1 MSFTVKKTGGKLIF
15 KDRGCYETRNASTIW
30 CIEQANAVYNW
41 KDFDEI
47 TIHTQDWGHAN
58 EYTYSKF
65 DQYDGLVPEWN
76 FHAWPQIGVD
86 DYAAT
91 TLQMSEAGKEPYEIN
106 KVGWIGETGLPIRSK
121 MLEIARRNTDVLDV
135 ISMSWIRQHNKVKL
149 DSTTYLSFPQLAKRY
164 SVLIDVEGGGF
175 SARLK
180 YLLWSR
186 RPVIIVDR
194 PYKEFFFK
202 HLKEWE
208 HYVPVKRDLSDLV
221 EKAKWC
227 IDHYDEALQIAERAY
242 QFSQVHLTREAA
254 YKQWDRIITN
264 EDSSV
269 HDGTST
275 E

>member
-1 MSFTVKKTGGKLIF
+1 MSFTVKKANGKLIF
-15 KDRGCYETRNASTIW
+15 KDMGCYESRNASTMW
-30 CIEQANAVYNW
+30 CIEQANAIYNW

-47 TIHTQDWGHAN
+47 TIHTQDWGHTD
-58 EYTYSKF
+58 EYTYSKV

-86 DYAAT
+86 DYTET
-91 TLQMSEAGKEPYEIN
+91 TLQISEAGKEPYEIN

-121 MLEIARRNTDVLDV
+121 MLEIAQRNTDVLDV
-135 ISMSWIRQHNKVKL
+135 ISMSWIRQQNKVRL
-149 DSTTYLSFPQLAKRY
+149 NSTTYLSLPQLVKRY
-164 SVLIDVEGGGF
+164 SILIDVEGGGF

-194 PYKEFFFK
+194 PFKEFFFE

-208 HYVPVKRDLSDLV
+208 HYIPVKRDLSDLV

-227 IDHYDEALQIAERAY
+227 RDHYDDALKIADRAY
-242 QFSQVHLTREAA
+242 QFSQIHLTREAA
-254 YKQWDRIITN
+254 YKQWNRILTN

-269 HDGTST
+269 HDGIST
-275 E
+275 A